1 MSTRIEGIID
11 RLTDAESFD
20 DIKWI
25 VGDGIIRNYAQSIVD
40 DHIKA
45 NAEFQGKAGLEV
57 TVERVSVGKTCK
69 WCLAR
74 CGKFTYPDVPKG
86 TWDRHVDCD
95 CYIIYDN
102 GRVRQTLS
110 GKDTKW
116 NVVSEEVSERKKV
129 GLTKPTAKELEARKI
144 VGLESDT
151 ENAKEYS
158 DGMLA
163 WKRAADANDVKYN
176 AVAPL
181 DKELSTQDII
191 DRLGGGDK
199 TKGSCASLGLA
210 YIGNKAGLD
219 VLDFRGGNSQ
229 SLFASYPR
237 LKNLFNMNGVKG
249 RMISGYNDFKTAS
262 DLLSDVEE
270 GKEYYFAI
278 SRHAAIVRKVDGQL
292 EYLELQSGYDIDGYR
307 NGFYKLDRAALKRRF
322 RCTSSHTSYGMKY
335 EAPGLIIDAESLYNN
350 DEFAELLGY
359 MNTATDK
366 QKKGISGGI
375 K

>member
-45 NAEFQGKAGLEV
+45 NAEFQGNAGLEV
-57 TVERVSVGKTCK
+57 TVERVSVGETCK

-86 TWDRHVDCD
+86 IWDRHVDCD

-102 GRVRQTLS
+102 GRVKQTLT

-144 VGLESDT
+144 VGLDEA
-151 ENAKEYS
+151 EKEIKERSEPAQQIIEQAQANNIKYNEVTPLDEKLS
-158 DGMLA
+158 DG
-163 WKRAADANDVKYN
+163 
-176 AVAPL
+176 
-181 DKELSTQDII
+181 EII
-191 DRLGGGDK
+191 DRLADGDM
-199 TKGSCASLGLA
+199 TKGSCVSLCYA
-210 YIGNKAGLD
+210 YTGNKAGWD
-219 VLDFRGGNSQ
+219 VLDFRGGTSQ
-229 SLFASYPR
+229 WMFA
-237 LKNLFNMNGVKG
+237 LNMNCGRISELKGVKSV
-249 RMISGYNDFKTAS
+249 MVQLPNDYKAAKELT
-262 DLLSDVEE
+262 DKMER
-270 GKEYYFAI
+270 GKDYI
-278 SRHAAIVRKVDGQL
+278 LVVGHHGSIVRKTEEGLQ
-292 EYLELQSGYDIDGYR
+292 YLELQSAKERGFHPLNSAELKSRFGCKKSHSFAGSKFSLRSYLID
-307 NGFYKLDRAALKRRF
+307 
-322 RCTSSHTSYGMKY
+322 C
-335 EAPGLIIDAESLYNN
+335 ESLYNN
-350 DEFAELLGY
+350 DEFKEILGY
-359 MNTATDK
+359 INTAADA
-366 QKKGISGGI
+366 QKKGALGTI